1 LAELGGRS
9 GGARDAEGGT
19 RDAEGARDA
28 EGRSSG
34 ATNTNDGGTTNTN
47 DGGATYTDD
56 ELGEATRH
64 ARRSSTTRRQTAEE
78 E

>member
-1 LAELGGRS
+1 MAELGGRS
-9 GGARDAEGGT
+9 GGARDTEGGT

-47 DGGATYTDD
+47 DGG
-56 ELGEATRH
+56 RH
-64 ARRSSTTRRQTAEE
+64 VH
-78 E
+78 